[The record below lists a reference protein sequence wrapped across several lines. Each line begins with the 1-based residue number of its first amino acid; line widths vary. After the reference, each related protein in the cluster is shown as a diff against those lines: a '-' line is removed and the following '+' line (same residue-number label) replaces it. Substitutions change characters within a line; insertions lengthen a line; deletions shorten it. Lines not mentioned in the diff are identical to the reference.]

1 MCDPIRERK
10 AMTYD
15 KHIFISYSH
24 LDNQPLTAE
33 QEGWVSRFHESLQKI
48 LSMRMGRSAKI
59 WRDKKLCGNDCFADE
74 IVAQFPMTEILI
86 CVLSQCYVESE
97 WCQREVQEF
106 CRRAGEIRVGNKYR
120 VVKVIKL
127 PPDNAGPLPAFLK
140 DMLGYNFFTYQDPE
154 QAKNPLELDPLYFPN
169 LTPLY
174 ITQLCKM
181 ADDVIEVI
189 RKLESSSADSEHV
202 PQIATLA
209 PPVFLAQCSWD
220 RREARDALEME
231 LRPHGYPILPDH
243 QLPTEETDFVA
254 EVSRLLAQSK
264 LAVHMVGG
272 FPGFVPDG
280 PSRKPAQVLQNE
292 LAIALAKKNGLRR
305 VIWLPQG
312 TVSQD
317 PEQNRFIE
325 ALQTDAEA
333 QFGAELISGDL
344 EALKTAVYR
353 ALQNIERPAPQI
365 ICDADDSEGQL
376 IYLICDA
383 KDRESVLPLRKLLRS
398 KGFETKIPLFEGDAA
413 SIDRAKQEM
422 LTQCQTA
429 LVFYGKGDEAWKH
442 AIDSDLQKSR
452 GYRAGKDQLIKFT
465 YLSEPTT
472 TEKTE
477 MIELGQPN
485 LVSGL
490 GGFSETTAN
499 ALVEM
504 LQARVRR
511 AA

>member
-1 MCDPIRERK
+1 
-10 AMTYD
+10 MTYD

-24 LDNQPLTAE
+24 LDNQPLTPE

-59 WRDKKLCGNDCFADE
+59 WRDKKLCGNDSFADE
-74 IVAQFPMTEILI
+74 IVAQFPTTEILI
-86 CVLSQCYVESE
+86 SVLSQCYVESE

-106 CRRAGEIRVGNKYR
+106 CRSAGEIRVGNKYR
-120 VVKVIKL
+120 IVKVIKL

-140 DMLGYNFFTYQDPE
+140 EMLGYNFFTYQDPE
-154 QAKNPLELDPLYFPN
+154 QAKNPLELDPVYFPD
-169 LTPLY
+169 LAPLY
-174 ITQLCKM
+174 ITRLCKM

-189 RKLESSSADSEHV
+189 RKLESSPADAERV
-202 PQIATLA
+202 PQITPSA
-209 PPVFLAQCSWD
+209 PPIFLAQCSWD
-220 RREARDALEME
+220 RREAREALEME
-231 LRPHGYPILPDH
+231 LRPHGYPILPDR
-243 QLPTEETDFVA
+243 QLPTDETDFVA

-264 LAVHMVGG
+264 LAVHLVGG

-280 PSRKPAQVLQNE
+280 PSRKPAVVLQNE
-292 LAIALAKKNGLRR
+292 LAIALAKTNGLRR

-317 PEQNRFIE
+317 PEQNRFID
-325 ALQTDAEA
+325 ALQRDADA
-333 QFGAELISGDL
+333 QFGADLITGDV
-344 EALKTAVYR
+344 EALKAAVYR
-353 ALQNIERPAPQI
+353 ALQSIERPVPQAI
-365 ICDADDSEGQL
+365 RETDDSEGQL

-383 KDRESVLPLRKLLRS
+383 KDRDAVLPLRKLLQS

-429 LVFYGKGDEAWKH
+429 IVFYGKGDEAWKH

-452 GYRAGKDQLIKFT
+452 GYRTGKDQLIKFT

-472 TEKTE
+472 AEKNE

-499 ALVEM
+499 TLLEM
-504 LQARVRR
+504 LQATVRR